1 MESYCES
8 IQKLWSSNNTI
19 TIQANLRI
27 VNFLEV
33 QLNLDISTYQ
43 PYRKR
48 DNIPVYFQ
56 KNFNNP
62 TTILKQWPTSIQKR
76 ISDISL
82 IRYIRYIRYTI
93 PIHQD
98 ALKKSG
104 STEQLKYIA
113 SDNNKEKYRKDET
126 PQKDNYLVQ
135 STIFSECKNK
145 YR

>member
-33 QLNLDISTYQ
+33 QLNLDITTYE
-43 PYRKR
+43 PYRKP

-56 KNFNNP
+56 KNSNNP
-62 TTILKQWPTSIQKR
+62 TTILKQLPTSIEKR

-93 PIHQD
+93 PIH
-98 ALKKSG
+98 
-104 STEQLKYIA
+104 
-113 SDNNKEKYRKDET
+113 
-126 PQKDNYLVQ
+126 
-135 STIFSECKNK
+135 
-145 YR
+145 